1 MTLFGLSLT
10 VACSLGWVGLDA
22 SRKHLV
28 RTVEPLALLV
38 VLAFGQLP
46 LFLAWALTDPV
57 WIENTDYFVPGLAS
71 VVLNA
76 LANVLYL
83 RAVRASP
90 LSLTVP
96 LLAFVPVFAVLAAQ
110 PLLGQLP
117 NAQQLVGIGC
127 VVVGALALNAGDAAD
142 RSPLGLVRALVREP
156 GSLPM
161 LGTALCWSLT
171 IVADKLATDHASYGA
186 HGVVLNAG
194 IGTVALTWLA
204 ARRELSKLA
213 PVRRAWTFG
222 LLAIAFATLGLGGQ
236 LVAVQH
242 ALVGL
247 VESVKRAIGLVGAVL
262 VGRILFAEP
271 ITTPKLVAV
280 LFMTAGTTVILLA

>member
-110 PLLGQLP
+110 PLLQTSG
-117 NAQQLVGIGC
+117 
-127 VVVGALALNAGDAAD
+127 
-142 RSPLGLVRALVREP
+142 
-156 GSLPM
+156 
-161 LGTALCWSLT
+161 
-171 IVADKLATDHASYGA
+171 
-186 HGVVLNAG
+186 
-194 IGTVALTWLA
+194 
-204 ARRELSKLA
+204 
-213 PVRRAWTFG
+213 
-222 LLAIAFATLGLGGQ
+222 
-236 LVAVQH
+236 
-242 ALVGL
+242 
-247 VESVKRAIGLVGAVL
+247 
-262 VGRILFAEP
+262 
-271 ITTPKLVAV
+271 
-280 LFMTAGTTVILLA
+280 